1 MKIFEGTFAQFGEP
15 KDAFKADRGVRGLTY
30 VNGNVWICNE
40 DLEGILVMNVN
51 SGKVIHM
58 IMLNSP
64 ISCYHTPKNKDNI
77 VYCSTKNTRFGGAV
91 YAIDTRTYEPIEYL
105 VYRTKKMKHP
115 TGITSY
121 KGILYVAEQS
131 HNSIHMFDMD
141 TTKHLGKFVHSKDL
155 PGRVEQLLLSDF

>member
-1 MKIFEGTFAQFGEP
+1 MISGTFAQFGEP
-15 KDAFKADRGVRGLTY
+15 KDAFKLDRGVRGITY

-51 SGKVIHM
+51 TGKVIRM

-77 VYCSTKNTRFGGAV
+77 VYCSTKNVRFGGAV
-91 YAIDTRTYEPIEYL
+91 YAIDAYTFEPIEDL
-105 VYRTKKMKHP
+105 VYRTKHMKHP

-121 KGILYVAEQS
+121 KGVLYVAEQS
-131 HNSIHMFDMD
+131 HNCIHMFDMD
-141 TTKHLGKFVHSKDL
+141 TAKHKGKFVHTKLL
-155 PGRVEQLLLSDF
+155 PGRIEQLLLSDI